1 MTMPT
6 LENAKSKIP
15 GRTLQVLRALLKL
28 SYLGKIEV
36 VSYRRRRHPLRL
48 VPRCMW
54 KARGNHWNAQVSN
67 EFKLNAGGGEGIR
80 INAKPKGP
88 NRELLSGRRPP
99 NIPTQLNLRPRVN
112 HLAIWPLGELQS
124 RQFDS
129 RFPPRLFPNAISK
142 AALRECNL
150 STLYNVQL
158 LRWPSW
164 AAPPIFTLSRVSN
177 YISGFRKRHS
187 IERPF
192 EAEISSLKMRTR
204 DTPHGRARPKGNSKR
219 PRNKRISIKL
229 TCVCQEGPGALAMQ
243 PTRLS
248 SRR

>member
-1 MTMPT
+1 
-6 LENAKSKIP
+6 
-15 GRTLQVLRALLKL
+15 
-28 SYLGKIEV
+28 
-36 VSYRRRRHPLRL
+36 
-48 VPRCMW
+48 MW

-67 EFKLNAGGGEGIR
+67 EFKLNPGGGEGIR
-80 INAKPKGP
+80 ITAKPKGP
-88 NRELLSGRRPP
+88 NRELLRSRRPP
-99 NIPTQLNLRPRVN
+99 NVPTQLNLRPRVN
-112 HLAIWPLGELQS
+112 HLAIWPLGEPQS

-164 AAPPIFTLSRVSN
+164 AAPPIFTLSRVNN

-192 EAEISSLKMRTR
+192 EAEILALKMRTR
-204 DTPHGRARPKGNSKR
+204 DTPHGRAGPKGNSKR

-229 TCVCQEGPGALAMQ
+229 TCVSGGARGPGNATNPPVKPAINKESIPQTLCVRDIGAVKRQ
-243 PTRLS
+243 PFAGKIQF
-248 SRR
+248 